1 VIRRC
6 LVVPLVDDKSAINIE
21 PNSIVATSVER
32 IGFAKPGSLS
42 SIVTVAVRG
51 ASRLH
56 RFCIFDAG
64 RNDLN
69 GRKHHAIFQRF
80 NVERRWAWVLI
91 AILAWHGKLSVVG
104 KSW

>member
-1 VIRRC
+1 
-6 LVVPLVDDKSAINIE
+6 
-21 PNSIVATSVER
+21 
-32 IGFAKPGSLS
+32 
-42 SIVTVAVRG
+42 
-51 ASRLH
+51 
-56 RFCIFDAG
+56 
-64 RNDLN
+64 LN